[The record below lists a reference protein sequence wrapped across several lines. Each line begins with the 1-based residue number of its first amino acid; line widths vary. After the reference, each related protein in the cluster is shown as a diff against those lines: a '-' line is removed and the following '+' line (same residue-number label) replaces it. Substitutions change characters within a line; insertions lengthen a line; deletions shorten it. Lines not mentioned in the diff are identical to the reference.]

1 MAAPFRLVLVTVL
14 QFVEGLSDRAA
25 ADAVRGRLDW
35 KYLLCL
41 ELDDPGF
48 DHSVLCEFR
57 ARLLAT
63 SAERRLL
70 EQLLAILRAHK
81 LVQARGRARTDSTD
95 VVAAIRTMHRLER
108 GIETLRAA
116 LNSLA
121 TVVLAWLQATAPVAW
136 LERYGLRAEDARFPQ
151 QEAERTA
158 YAEMV
163 GCDGYALFAAFYAE
177 TVPPWLRE
185 LPAVET
191 LRHVWVQN
199 FLPVYEGG
207 ARWRDKADLQPGA
220 QYINSPYDPEAHYA
234 KKRAHT
240 WLGYKVH
247 LTETCDDDLP
257 HLITNVHTT
266 VAPTGDNDALPAM
279 HTALAQAELL
289 PSTHL
294 VDTGYV
300 EAKRLIESREIY
312 GVDLFGPT
320 PGNHRWQSQQGLGF
334 DLASL
339 QIDWEAKQARC
350 PGGKHSAHWRPATD
364 HRGNAVVNITF
375 EKSDCSPCPHLTQC
389 TTATGIWRSLSVL
402 VQPLHEALQAAR
414 QRAQTEEFKEHYKKR
429 AGIEG
434 TISQGVR
441 AFGLRRSRYLGQAKT
456 ALQHI
461 AIAAAINLVR
471 LGAWWEG
478 IEPGTTRVS
487 AFARVMQPVA
497 A

>member
-1 MAAPFRLVLVTVL
+1 
-14 QFVEGLSDRAA
+14 
-25 ADAVRGRLDW
+25 LDW

-48 DHSVLCEFR
+48 DYSVLCEFR
-57 ARLLAT
+57 ARLLA
-63 SAERRLL
+63 SGAEHGLL

-81 LVQARGRARTDSTD
+81 LVKARGRARTDSTD
-95 VVAAIRTMHRLER
+95 VLAAIRSMNRLER
-108 GIETLRAA
+108 VIETLRAA
-116 LNSLA
+116 LNALA
-121 TVVLAWLQATAPVAW
+121 TVVPAWVQATIPPDW
-136 LERYGLRAEDARFPQ
+136 LARYGARAEDARFPQ

-163 GCDGYALFAAFYAE
+163 GCDGYTLFAALHAE
-177 TVPPWLRE
+177 TAPSWLHE

-191 LRHVWVQN
+191 LRQVWLQN

-207 ARWRDKADLQPGA
+207 ARWRDKADLPPGA

-247 LTETCDDDLP
+247 LTEACDDDLP

-266 VAPTGDNDALPAM
+266 AAPTGDNDALPAI
-279 HTALAQAELL
+279 HAALAAAELL

-300 EAKRLIESREIY
+300 EARRLIESQGTY
-312 GVDLFGPT
+312 GIDLYGPT

-334 DLASL
+334 DLSSF
-339 QIDWEAKQARC
+339 QIDWEAKQAQC
-350 PGGKHSAHWRPATD
+350 PGGKHSAHWRPGID
-364 HRGNAVVNITF
+364 HRGTAVVNIVF
-375 EKSDCSPCPHLTQC
+375 AKSDCSPCPYLTQC
-389 TTATGIWRSLSVL
+389 TTATSKRRSINVR
-402 VQPLHEALQAAR
+402 VQPLHEALQATR
-414 QRAQTEEFKEHYKKR
+414 QREQTEEFKEHYKKR

-478 IEPGTTRVS
+478 MAPGTTRVS